1 MIMTKKE
8 KKTSDLLHIKVKND
22 QIETALKIFKNRVK
36 DSGLLLQLK
45 ENAHYIKPSVKRRSE
60 KKLAALRYK
69 KDSEQEYKKLY

>member
-1 MIMTKKE
+1 MAKRE
-8 KKTSDLLHIKVKND
+8 KNTSDLLHVKVKNN

-45 ENAHYIKPSVKRRSE
+45 DNAHYIKPSVKRRSE

-69 KDSEQEYKKLY
+69 RDLEQEYKKLH